1 MLTQIASADVM
12 TSIDKP
18 SSVSLRNHCDAL
30 GTAVLMARGVA
41 SARTGGQVL
50 TVARFASLELGL
62 FSDTKGEPDHE
73 LFIFE

>member
-1 MLTQIASADVM
+1 MLTQIASARVM

-30 GTAVLMARGVA
+30 GTAVLMASAVA

-50 TVARFASLELGL
+50 TAARFASLELGL
-62 FSDTKGEPDHE
+62 FSVTEGEPK